1 MSKDT
6 KLDTEKSD
14 QASSDRSNRRVG
26 VFFTCLLCGRDKFTR
41 AGQPHRCQGGFRKRF
56 KKEAE
61 RRGIE
66 NCFVPTPN
74 D

>member
-1 MSKDT
+1 MIDT
-6 KLDTEKSD
+6 IDKSD
-14 QASSDRSNRRVG
+14 GVSDSLDGLVG
-26 VFFTCLLCGRDKFTR
+26 GFFTCLLCGRNKFTR

-66 NCFVPTPN
+66 NCFVQTPN
-74 D
+74 A